1 MESFFFLYPY
11 WSVSLYAYWVF
22 LHLCYICRRLSM
34 LSHRVDCLWTTV
46 WGCGWRWG
54 FRLLLIAF
62 SSCPVRT
69 TLWVIR
75 GETLADWHMV
85 VMNYAWPRDV
95 MYALKKS
102 VGSDN
107 DVTALQGEVRQQRR
121 KGWWD
126 ARLRW
131 NWIEVAFYGWHRSR
145 KKKQTAEQ
153 HVGMLKEKVK
163 YIFAHIFLQYM
174 SLILHIYSSYY
185 LSTHSQVLELH
196 QNSIPTV
203 WHHSIFVRKSE
214 ITYCRSPTLTQW

>member
-34 LSHRVDCLWTTV
+34 LSRRVDCLWTTV

-75 GETLADWHMV
+75 GETLADWHAV

-131 NWIEVAFYGWHRSR
+131 NWIEVAFYRWHRSR
-145 KKKQTAEQ
+145 KNKQTAEQ

-163 YIFAHIFLQYM
+163 WWTNLRT
-174 SLILHIYSSYY
+174 YS
-185 LSTHSQVLELH
+185 
-196 QNSIPTV
+196 
-203 WHHSIFVRKSE
+203 
-214 ITYCRSPTLTQW
+214 YCICR